1 MTGDVARAVVEGY
14 TAPRA
19 SVRRLLDGGHGIEA
33 ALGLLALAYLVQ
45 AMLTI
50 LFLPAG
56 IGIFGHML
64 AIMQQL
70 VTFFLLSALVYGIG
84 RLAGG
89 AGTMEGAQL
98 VIAWHA
104 LVTSLLSPLA
114 IGVSTAAFRSGEE
127 GAGNIPPGMGFLALI
142 YVAISLWLMAN
153 YVAELHGF
161 RSTWGVL
168 GAIIG
173 VSIVFALMLAVI
185 VGAMAPA

>member
-173 VSIVFALMLAVI
+173 VSFVFALMLAVL